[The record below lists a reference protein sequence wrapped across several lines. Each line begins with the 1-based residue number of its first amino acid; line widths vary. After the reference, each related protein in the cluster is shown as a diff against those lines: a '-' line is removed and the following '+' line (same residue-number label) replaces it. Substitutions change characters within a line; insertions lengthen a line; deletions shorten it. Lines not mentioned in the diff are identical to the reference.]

1 MIAGIIKTVCNYES
15 LWVKKDTIKYRF
27 FSLRLFSHFRNTDA
41 SLKDQYSRRIS
52 FLALKDK
59 IIRSTQQQF
68 LIFIFSFEK
77 HFEITRI
84 CDGT

>member
-1 MIAGIIKTVCNYES
+1 MIAGIIKTFCNYETQQ
-15 LWVKKDTIKYRF
+15 VQKDIKYRSF
-27 FSLRLFSHFRNTDA
+27 TLRLFSHFRNMDA
-41 SLKDQYSRRIS
+41 SLKDQCGRRIS

-77 HFEITRI
+77 HFEVTRI